1 MNVRLKIFLK
11 ASVLLI
17 LWTMVLSPF
26 IALYFFLNIA
36 SDSSLPGF
44 EELENPETNLA
55 SVIYT
60 SDIELIGKYYQENRT
75 NSKYNELSQ
84 WLIKALVSTEDE
96 RYYEHSGIDVRAL
109 ARVAKGVLTGNTSQ
123 GGGSTISQQLS
134 KLLFP
139 REKLS
144 KLELVVRKFK
154 EWIIAAR
161 LEKNYTKAEIINMY
175 LNKFDFLNNAVG
187 INSAAS
193 VYFGKSPSQ
202 LNIQESAM
210 LVGMAKNPSLF
221 NPLRFPEKVIKR
233 REVVLFQMKKNGHL
247 TEYEYD
253 SIRELSLGLNYTRV
267 DHQTGLAPYFRE
279 TLRAELTKIF
289 REKNENGKLK
299 LQKSNGES
307 YDLYSD
313 GLKVY
318 TTIDSRIQKYAE
330 YAVSQHLKYELQED
344 FNNNNKKW
352 KRTPFSNDLEKS
364 QVDTIVARA
373 LRRSKTYKKF
383 SGKICG
389 YCERP
394 KKYIQRT
401 DTGFVCS
408 YCNHVTSFLTKMQI
422 DSVLSTKRIIK
433 IFDWESPN
441 YEKDTLMSSRD
452 SVFYYKGLLRASLV
466 SMDPKNGH
474 VKAWVGGPYFKH
486 FKYDMVKNGR
496 RQVGSTFKPFVYATA
511 IEIGA
516 LHPCDQ
522 IPDIKHCVEVPYNE
536 YRNKL
541 WCPSNADQA
550 YSGELTPVFFALASS
565 MNNITASIIK
575 KNGMMKEVF
584 DRVAQ
589 LGLDTS
595 KFIPV
600 PSMALGVFDLSVYE
614 MVGAISSFANG
625 GVYIEP
631 TFISKIEDKYGNIIY
646 EPERNA
652 KQVWNAETAFTML
665 EMMKLVTSGVKHPT
679 LKNKFK
685 RPLVGGT
692 AIRIRSRDT
701 TKRPY
706 VGITQPV
713 AGKTGTTQNQSD
725 GWFMGLTPDLVT
737 GVWVGAEDRSVR
749 FRTVSM
755 GMGTNTALPIWAYM
769 TKEINKDS
777 TLLISQEDFKKP
789 LNIRDSPLD
798 CESYNA
804 EKSVF
809 DNLQQQDGL
818 EIWGQE
824 DEDIW

>member
-1 MNVRLKIFLK
+1 MKKAIKITAVF
-11 ASVLLI
+11 VL
-17 LWTMVLSPF
+17 WGTAFSPF
-26 IALYFFLNIA
+26 ICLYFFLNLA
-36 SDSSLPGF
+36 NDSSLPGF
-44 EELENPETNLA
+44 EQLENPKTNLA

-60 SDIELIGKYYQENRT
+60 SDLEQIGKYYQENRL
-75 NSKYNELSQ
+75 NSSYNELSE
-84 WLIKALVSTEDE
+84 WLVKALVATEDE

-109 ARVAKGVLTGNTSQ
+109 ARVVKGVVTGNSSQ

-139 REKLS
+139 REKLT
-144 KLELVVRKFK
+144 KVQLVVRKFK

-161 LEKNYTKAEIINMY
+161 LEKNYTKQEIITMY
-175 LNKFDFLNNAVG
+175 FNRFDFLNNAVG
-187 INSAAS
+187 ISSASA
-193 VYFGKSPSQ
+193 VYFGKHPSE
-202 LNIQESAM
+202 LTIQQAAM

-233 REVVLFQMKKNGHL
+233 REVVLFQMKKNGL
-247 TEYEYD
+247 LSQLQYD
-253 SIRELSLGLNYTRV
+253 SIRVLPLGLNYTRV
-267 DHQTGLAPYFRE
+267 DHQTGLAPYLRE

-289 REKNENGKLK
+289 RSKDEQGMLR
-299 LQKSNGES
+299 LQKPDGTS

-318 TTIDSRIQKYAE
+318 TTIDSRIQKHAE
-330 YAVSQHLKYELQED
+330 YAVAQHLKYELQD
-344 FNNNNKKW
+344 DFFNNNNKW
-352 KRTPFSNDLEKS
+352 KNPPFSNDLK
-364 QVDTIVARA
+364 QDQIDTIVNRA
-373 LRRSKTYKKF
+373 LRQSQIYKKY

-394 KKYIQRT
+394 KKYIQKT
-401 DTGFVCS
+401 DTGYVCS
-408 YCNHVTSFLTKMQI
+408 YCNHLTPFLNKQQI
-422 DSVLSTKRIIK
+422 DSILNKKKRIK
-433 IFDWESPN
+433 VFDWASEN
-441 YEKDTLMSSRD
+441 YEKDTLMSSKD
-452 SVFYYKGLLRASLV
+452 SVIYYKGLLRASLV
-466 SMDPKNGH
+466 SIDPKNGQ
-474 VKAWVGGPYFKH
+474 VKAWVGGPNFKH
-486 FKYDMVKNGR
+486 FKYDMVKRGR

-522 IPDIKHCVEVPYNE
+522 IPDIEHCVEVPYNE
-536 YRNKL
+536 YRNQL
-541 WCPSNADQA
+541 WCPSNSDLA
-550 YSGELTPVFFALASS
+550 YTGEPTPIFFALASS

-575 KNGMMKEVF
+575 KSGMMNEVF

-589 LGLDTS
+589 LGMDTS

-614 MVGAISSFANG
+614 MVGAISSFANN

-631 TFISKIEDKYGNIIY
+631 TFISRIEDKYGNSIY

-652 KQVWNAETAFTML
+652 KQVWNVETAYTML
-665 EMMKLVTSGVKHPT
+665 EMMKLVTNGVKHPT

-685 RPLVGGT
+685 KPLVGGT

-706 VGITQPV
+706 VGIAQPV

-749 FRTVSM
+749 FSTVNM

-769 TKEINKDS
+769 TKRINKD
-777 TLLISQEDFKKP
+777 TLLEITQEDFERP
-789 LNIRDSPLD
+789 LSVLTPPLE
-798 CESYNA
+798 CQQYTN
-804 EKSVF
+804 EKNSF
-809 DNLQQQDGL
+809 DNLQQEDEL
-818 EIWGQE
+818 NIWGQE
-824 DEDIW
+824 HEDIW

>member
-1 MNVRLKIFLK
+1 
-11 ASVLLI
+11 
-17 LWTMVLSPF
+17 
-26 IALYFFLNIA
+26 
-36 SDSSLPGF
+36 
-44 EELENPETNLA
+44 LENPETNLA

-75 NSKYNELSQ
+75 NSKYNELSD

-96 RYYEHSGIDVRAL
+96 RYYEHSGIDVKAL
-109 ARVAKGVLTGNTSQ
+109 GRVVKGVVTGNSSQ

-144 KLELVVRKFK
+144 KIELVVRKFK

-161 LEKNYTKAEIINMY
+161 LEKNYTKAEIISMY
-175 LNKFDFLNNAVG
+175 FNKFDFLNNAVG
-187 INSAAS
+187 VNSAAS
-193 VYFGKSPSQ
+193 VYFGKTPLQ

-233 REVVLFQMKKNGHL
+233 REIVLFQMKKNGHL
-247 TEYEYD
+247 KQQEYD
-253 SIRELSLGLNYTRV
+253 SIRELPLGLNYTRV

-289 REKNENGKLK
+289 RAKNEQGVLKLK
-299 LQKSNGES
+299 KSNGTP

-318 TTIDSRIQKYAE
+318 TTIDSRIQKHAE
-330 YAVSQHLKYELQED
+330 YAVSQHLKHELQED
-344 FNNNNKKW
+344 FNNNNSKW
-352 KRTPFSNDLEKS
+352 TRTPFSNDLEKQ
-364 QVDTIVARA
+364 QVDTIIARA
-373 LRRSKTYKKF
+373 LRQSKIFKKY

-401 DTGFVCS
+401 DTGYVCS
-408 YCNHVTSFLTKMQI
+408 YCEHVTSFLTKKQI
-422 DSVLSTKRIIK
+422 DSVLNKKRIIK
-433 IFDWESPN
+433 VFDWESPN

-452 SVFYYKGLLRASLV
+452 SVYYYKGLLRASLM
-466 SMDPKNGH
+466 SMDPKNGQ

-486 FKYDMVKNGR
+486 FKYDMVKKGR

-522 IPDIKHCVEVPYNE
+522 IPDIEHCVEVPYNE

-541 WCPSNADQA
+541 WCPSNAGQG
-550 YSGELTPVFFALASS
+550 YSGALTPVFFALASS

-584 DRVAQ
+584 GRIAQ
-589 LGLDTS
+589 LGMDTS
-595 KFIPV
+595 KFIAV

-646 EPERNA
+646 EPERTA

-665 EMMKLVTSGVKHPT
+665 EMMKLVTTGVRHPT

-701 TKRPY
+701 AKRPY

-725 GWFMGLTPDLVT
+725 GWFMGVTPDLVT

-749 FRTVSM
+749 FRTVNM

-777 TLLISQEDFKKP
+777 TLNLSQEDFEKP
-789 LNIRDSPLD
+789 LNLLSSPLD
-798 CESYNA
+798 CESYKA

-818 EIWGQE
+818 KIWGQE
-824 DEDIW
+824 EEDIW